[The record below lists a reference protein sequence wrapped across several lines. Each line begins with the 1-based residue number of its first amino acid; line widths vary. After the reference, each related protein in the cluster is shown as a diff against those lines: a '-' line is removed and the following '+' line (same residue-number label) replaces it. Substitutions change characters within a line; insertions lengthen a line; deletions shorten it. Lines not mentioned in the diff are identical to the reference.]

1 MKKSNLDMSL
11 TEITE
16 VGIGSDDVVKIGGEE
31 MITEVLKYIAESD
44 AFAFI
49 PIQLA
54 DTTDEQ
60 FSVATRV
67 KMYDRFDGDADML
80 KGFYFS
86 ALGALFASLCDYY
99 PVEEVINYITS
110 VVQNT
115 KQVSD
120 VRH

>member
-11 TEITE
+11 TKITE
-16 VGIGSDDVVKIGGEE
+16 VGFAGEEVVKMGGEE

-54 DTTDEQ
+54 DDTSEQ

-67 KMYDRFDGDADML
+67 KLYDRFDGDTDML

-99 PVEEVINYITS
+99 PVEEVMNYINS
-110 VVQNT
+110 VVQTT